1 MVRTTTTRRGFVTTA
16 GLLALGVAMGL
27 APCAWAEEA
36 AEGAGWFPPDPDDV
50 GLEVLFEGGD
60 ELEDPIENFPPI
72 ELPEDSPHAW
82 LDEDEADM
90 AGEEAPFARLP
101 EDDGA
106 DLVFE
111 NLLLDALKKLGQAA
125 WSTAMNYGKTS
136 FMSIVFGDGDSSTAM
151 MERLDEIDDKLAD
164 VDATLKAIWQRL
176 EEGTLRSQVNKYFE
190 DHATP
195 ADEAITTLAAF
206 LDNQDALFA
215 GDEDALASARLEFAE
230 AVVAGTN
237 PDFKVQDATMYD
249 AVFGMADAL
258 RKASRETGLTPVE
271 AFDRTCV
278 LEYAWE
284 HQAYEVRRQFRDYV
298 CAQFV
303 TLASYLLV
311 SLRDYLEAH
320 AAEKTTT
327 AYVMASTHLQ
337 VLFGTNARD
346 AAGVSADELGANDVT
361 LTEDGVYGDVLRMF
375 EDSEVE
381 ELPANQRCLQVPGCE
396 LTLYASTAVM
406 RTSEAGGTRQA
417 QFTHDAHGWHAVASD
432 DVARLV
438 AAYGGGT
445 SLLDI
450 LFDDGE
456 GNITP
461 ACDVDAS
468 TLFALDEPVRVTTKK
483 VSDGYNTTVYKNYYV
498 PVARADG
505 RRAEALF
512 AASTTQ
518 GKKTKWI
525 WYDVS
530 ALGVFVVG

>member
-1 MVRTTTTRRGFVTTA
+1 MTRTTTTRRGFVTTA
-16 GLLALGVAMGL
+16 GMLALGAAMGL
-27 APCAWAEEA
+27 VSRAWAEEA
-36 AEGAGWFPPDPDDV
+36 AGGEDWFPPDPNDAS
-50 GLEVLFEGGD
+50 LEVLYEGGD
-60 ELEDPIENFPPI
+60 ELEDPIEGFPPI
-72 ELPEDSPHAW
+72 ELPEGSLYVW

-90 AGEEAPFARLP
+90 AGDEAEFSWLP

-125 WSTAMNYGKTS
+125 WSTAMSYGKKS

-151 MERLDEIDDKLAD
+151 MDKLDEIDDKLAD
-164 VDATLKAIWQRL
+164 MDATLKAIWQRL
-176 EEGTLRSQVNKYFE
+176 EDGTLRSQINQYFTN
-190 DHATP
+190 HATP
-195 ADEAITTLAAF
+195 ADEAITTISAF
-206 LDNQDALFA
+206 LENQDALFA
-215 GDEDALASARLEFAE
+215 DDEKSLEAARLEFAE

-237 PDFKVQDATMYD
+237 PDFKVRDATMYD

-258 RKASRETGLTPVE
+258 RKVSQETGLTPVG
-271 AFDRTCV
+271 AFDRMCV

-284 HQAYEVRRQFRDYV
+284 HHAYEARRQFRDYV

-311 SLRDYLEAH
+311 SLRSYLEAH

-327 AYVMASTHLQ
+327 AYVMALSHLE

-346 AAGVSADELGANDVT
+346 AAGVSADELDAAENA
-361 LTEDGVYGDVLRMF
+361 TEEGVYGDVLRMF
-375 EDSEVE
+375 EDSEVV

-417 QFTHDAHGWHAVASD
+417 QFKHDAHGWHAVASD

-445 SLLDI
+445 SLLDV
-450 LFDDGE
+450 LFDAGE
-456 GNITP
+456 GNLTP
-461 ACDVDAS
+461 ACDVSES
-468 TLFALDEPVRVTTKK
+468 TLLALDEPVRVTSKK
-483 VSDGYNTTVYKNYYV
+483 VSDGYTTTVYKNYYV
-498 PVARADG
+498 PVARMSGA
-505 RRAEALF
+505 RAEAQF
-512 AASTTQ
+512 ATSTTQ